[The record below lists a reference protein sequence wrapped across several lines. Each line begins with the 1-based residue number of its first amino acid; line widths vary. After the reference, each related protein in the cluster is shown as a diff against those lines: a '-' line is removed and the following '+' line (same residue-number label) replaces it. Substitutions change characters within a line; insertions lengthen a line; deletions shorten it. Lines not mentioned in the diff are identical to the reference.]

1 MHARLLLL
9 RERVPDLCSGCLS
22 ENVGRSSRM
31 KLKEALLYRDFLVL
45 LRRFAV
51 IERLIWKHATFSMY
65 WLYLVLVCSV
75 LSFSTEVRGKYTRV
89 SYENFTEAKMMFFYK
104 SDNLY

>member
-31 KLKEALLYRDFLVL
+31 KLKEALLYREFLVL

-51 IERLIWKHATFSMY
+51 IERLIWEHATFSMY
-65 WLYLVLVCSV
+65 WLYLVLFVQFY
-75 LSFSTEVRGKYTRV
+75 LSGQRYKGNIEEYIAFHTR
-89 SYENFTEAKMMFFYK
+89 TLRKLK
-104 SDNLY
+104 